1 MSFFERYNKHIIEPF
16 AIKTIAA
23 SYDKEYGT
31 YYSPTDTNNFDYISP
46 THEQAIEITSVIPK
60 NEINVYKYEKL
71 KSKRKTHLRT
81 SHIKSLKLK
90 PNGDIYSYYGGSIN
104 EINHA
109 IRKSL
114 ELKHAKA
121 VERIKNKP
129 YKQVDLCICIQDGS
143 LMDLFSFE
151 LAFTDLE
158 KYIFD
163 NIFFITPSYFIH
175 YKKGNGFFE
184 YPRVIEL

>member
-1 MSFFERYNKHIIEPF
+1 MSFFERFDKRIIEPF

-31 YYSPTDTNNFDYISP
+31 YYSPADTNNFDYISP
-46 THEQAIEITSVIPK
+46 TQEQAIEITSVIPK

-71 KSKRKTHLRT
+71 KSKGKAHLST
-81 SHIKSLKLK
+81 SHIKWIKLK
-90 PNGDIYSYYGGSIN
+90 PNGDIYSYYGGSIS
-104 EINHA
+104 EINRT

-114 ELKHAKA
+114 ESKHTKA
-121 VERIKNKP
+121 IARLRYKP

-143 LMDLFSFE
+143 LLDLFSFE
-151 LAFTDLE
+151 LSFTDLE

-163 NIFFITPSYFIH
+163 NIFFITSSHFIC
-175 YKKGNGFFE
+175 YNKKVGFTE
-184 YPRVIEL
+184 YPKVIN